1 MRRLVLS
8 LLMAL
13 SLSGSSY
20 ASFYARNLTNSG
32 YNWSIFQMKQL
43 TCEVEVLGL
52 FYQTTITF
60 EIALTNDDHGNYPS
74 QGTYEIVWDFDLV
87 DDVAV
92 TDAWLKP
99 ADATGFVSAQIVD
112 LNTAEKLYEQYPTNQ
127 PRLLLRHRW
136 QRQWSGQLMKRF
148 QARFSPVYL
157 TKTPVVKIRYLSPCL
172 PYYNVRRLTLP
183 LDEFSVYRPTTPV
196 CILRDVDNPNFRPQT
211 IFDSQHPI
219 AWTKVGADWR
229 ASMPMG
235 WRSYYRV
242 ILGVAPESP
251 DRSYLRTFAGSGA
264 QFYQMSVLPP
274 IAPEERKPKN
284 ILLAVD
290 LTEMGFGPISLMNRF
305 EQAVRL
311 STSRFDSITM
321 LYSAFTPVIYD
332 SAFVPVTEGALQ
344 GMFNQLYSQ
353 PIPKLNT
360 LPHLLRQAVNIF
372 NLHKK
377 SGELWLLTNAYTHSD
392 PPATAMEIINQTLG
406 AAEKPIVFR
415 TINAQ
420 ADWWPHFWINAQ
432 YYYGNDYLYE
442 NLARLSWGS
451 FVKLRNYSDYDFLD
465 AMLDC
470 IAPTATAVETDAEPV
485 SGLVYSRFQL
495 NRGRTNFPITLPY
508 YEIGLFDGSDPFL
521 LHFYGIVDGEL
532 FAKDVAID
540 RQSNDAGWQA
550 VATYWY
556 DRYIQNLLLEPQ
568 SYETIQYIESVS
580 VQERLLTPY
589 SGFIIPGPSGLL
601 AFKRLDEEIESA
613 VEMPQETVSA
623 VPERL
628 ELTACPNPFNS
639 TTVVSFVLP
648 ENQVGQAVNIKIF
661 NYLGQVVQNREIAA
675 TGMQSKF
682 DFRWDGIDEDGDA
695 AASGIYVA
703 VIHAGDFSKSIKIT
717 LLR

>member
-8 LLMAL
+8 LLLAL
-13 SLSGSSY
+13 SLTGSSY
-20 ASFYARNLTNSG
+20 ASFYARNLTDPSNS
-32 YNWSIFQMKQL
+32 WSVFAMKQL

-60 EIALTNDDHGNYPS
+60 EIALTNDDYGHYPM

-87 DDVAV
+87 DDAVV

-99 ADATGFVSAQIVD
+99 ADATQFVSAQIVD

-136 QRQWSGQLMKRF
+136 QRQWDGQMMKRF
-148 QARFSPVYL
+148 QGRFSPVYL

-172 PYYNVRRLTLP
+172 PYYNVRWLSLP
-183 LDEFSVYRPTTPV
+183 LDEFSVYRPCNP
-196 CILRDVDNPNFRPQT
+196 IALLRDADNPNFQPQT
-211 IFDSQHPI
+211 ISSLYDIS
-219 AWTKVGADWR
+219 WTKVGIDWR
-229 ASMPMG
+229 ATITPA
-235 WRSYYRV
+235 WRSYYRI
-242 ILGVAPESP
+242 ILGVAPESS
-251 DRSYLRTFAGSGA
+251 DRSYLRTFAEGGA

-290 LTEMGFGPISLMNRF
+290 LTEMGYGPIFLMNQF
-305 EQAVRL
+305 EKAVRL
-311 STSRFDSITM
+311 STSRYDSITM

-332 SAFVPVTEGALQ
+332 SAFVPVSEGALNS
-344 GMFNQLYSQ
+344 MFNQLYSQ

-372 NLHKK
+372 NLHQK

-406 AAEKPIVFR
+406 AAEKPVVFR
-415 TINAQ
+415 IINAQ
-420 ADWWPHFWINAQ
+420 SDWWPYFWINAQ

-442 NLARLSWGS
+442 NLARLSWGN
-451 FVKLRNYSDYDFLD
+451 FVKLRNYPSYDFLD

-470 IAPTATAVETDAEPV
+470 IAPSATAVETDPEPT
-485 SGLVYSRFQL
+485 SGLCYSRFQL

-532 FAKDVAID
+532 FAKDVTID
-540 RQSNDAGWQA
+540 RQSNDTGWQA

-568 SYETIQYIESVS
+568 SYETIQYIETVS

-589 SGFIIPGPSGLL
+589 SGFIIPGPSGML
-601 AFKRLDEEIESA
+601 AFKRLDEEIEST
-613 VEMPQETVSA
+613 VEMPRETITA
-623 VPERL
+623 APERL
-628 ELTACPNPFNS
+628 ELTAYPNPFNS
-639 TTVVSFVLP
+639 ATVVSFVLP
-648 ENQVGQAVNIKIF
+648 ENFADQEVSIKIF
-661 NYLGQVVQNREIAA
+661 NYLGQLVQNREIDV
-675 TGMQSKF
+675 TGLQTKLE
-682 DFRWDGIDEDGDA
+682 FRWDGTDENGDA

>member
-8 LLMAL
+8 LLLAL
-13 SLSGSSY
+13 TLTGTSY
-20 ASFYARNLTNSG
+20 ASFYARNLTDPSN
-32 YNWSIFQMKQL
+32 NWSIFAMKQL

-60 EIALTNDDHGNYPS
+60 EIALTNDDFGHYPA

-87 DDVAV
+87 EEAVV
-92 TDAWLKP
+92 TDASLKP
-99 ADATGFVSAQIVD
+99 ADATGFISAQIVD
-112 LNTAEKLYEQYPTNQ
+112 LSTAEKLYEQYPTHQ

-136 QRQWSGQLMKRF
+136 QRGWRGQVMKRF
-148 QARFSPVYL
+148 EGRFSPVYL

-172 PYYNVRRLTLP
+172 PYYNVRRLFLP
-183 LDEFSVYRPTTPV
+183 LAQFSVYRPGAPV
-196 CILRDVDNPNFRPQT
+196 VLLRDADNPNFRPQT
-211 IFDSQHPI
+211 ISSPYSI
-219 AWTKVGADWR
+219 SWTKVGADWR
-229 ASMPMG
+229 ATLTVA
-235 WRSYYRV
+235 WRSYYDV
-242 ILGVAPESP
+242 MLGVAPESP
-251 DRSYLRTFAGSGA
+251 DRSYLRTFAANGA

-290 LTEMGFGPISLMNRF
+290 LTEMGYGPIFLMNQF
-305 EQAVRL
+305 EKAVRL
-311 STSRFDSITM
+311 STSGYDSITM

-332 SAFVPVTEGALQ
+332 SAFVPVREEALNE
-344 GMFNQLYSQ
+344 MFNQLYAQ

-415 TINAQ
+415 IVNSHL
-420 ADWWPHFWINAQ
+420 DWWPHWWINAQ

-451 FVKLRNYSDYDFLD
+451 YVKLRNYPDYDFLD
-465 AMLDC
+465 VMLDC
-470 IAPTATAVETDAEPV
+470 IAPAATAVETDAEPAA
-485 SGLVYSRFQL
+485 GLSYSRFQL

-532 FAKDVAID
+532 FAKDVTID
-540 RQSNDAGWQA
+540 RQSNDTGWQA

-568 SYETIQYIESVS
+568 SYETIQYIETVS

-613 VEMPQETVSA
+613 VETPQERVAA
-623 VPERL
+623 VPEQL
-628 ELTACPNPFNS
+628 ELTAYPNPFNAA
-639 TTVVSFVLP
+639 TTISFALPNAEALSEVRIVVI
-648 ENQVGQAVNIKIF
+648 NC
-661 NYLGQVVQNREIAA
+661 LGQIVCERNL
-675 TGMQSKF
+675 SK
-682 DFRWDGIDEDGDA
+682 DALRPQMSFRWDGLDQLGNA
-695 AASGIYVA
+695 AATGIYLVH
-703 VIHAGDFSKSIKIT
+703 IQAGEESQNLKIT